1 MKKTN
6 IITIILA
13 ILVIGL
19 TGYIVYDKVLS
30 KEETPNNNE
39 NTNINQNNNNNEEE
53 NEDEVNNLNTIKT
66 YAGCVKE
73 AKLPN
78 KQGFEYA
85 IYKLELKEEEKC
97 VLHYGGIDSA
107 SGGSIMLP
115 FDCNNENSYIT
126 VNVNDIPLYFK
137 VNNNDTITYQNTNIV
152 MKKVNS
158 PESADYNFCK
168 NNY

>member
-39 NTNINQNNNNNEEE
+39 NTNINQDDNNNS
-53 NEDEVNNLNTIKT
+53 EDYSLKTIKK
-66 YAGCVKE
+66 YVGCIKSKE
-73 AKLPN
+73 LPN
-78 KQGFEYA
+78 KQGFEFVKEYEYA
-85 IYKLELKEEEKC
+85 HFIFEIKEQDKC
-97 VLHYGGIDSA
+97 
-107 SGGSIMLP
+107 
-115 FDCNNENSYIT
+115 
-126 VNVNDIPLYFK
+126 
-137 VNNNDTITYQNTNIV
+137 TITYGGFDKNTGGDLAFAFNCNMFDIVQSPHLELNEITYKPANVV
-152 MKKVNS
+152 MKKVDLT
-158 PESADYNFCK
+158 EIIDYNFCK